1 LKIRLDENVDILLES
16 SKDKQKIVFSTKI
29 KCQEGKIFL
38 TSLELVVD
46 QVDLIISQL
55 VTLRA
60 NLKKYV

>member
-1 LKIRLDENVDILLES
+1 MKIRLDENADILLES

-29 KCQEGKIFL
+29 KGQEGKIFL
-38 TSLELVVD
+38 TSLELDVD

-60 NLKKYV
+60 DLKKYV

>member
-1 LKIRLDENVDILLES
+1 LKIRLDENADILLES

-29 KCQEGKIFL
+29 KGQEGKIFL
-38 TSLELVVD
+38 TSLELDVD

-60 NLKKYV
+60 DLKKYV